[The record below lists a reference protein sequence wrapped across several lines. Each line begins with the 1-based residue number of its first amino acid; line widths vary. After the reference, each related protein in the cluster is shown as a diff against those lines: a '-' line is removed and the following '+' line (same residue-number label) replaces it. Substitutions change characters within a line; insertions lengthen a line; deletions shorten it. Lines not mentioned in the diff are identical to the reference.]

1 MHMFVGAIF
10 LMLGGACVAYLWAG
24 GSIFEREPPL
34 LAFGILLIV
43 LGAGLGGRAR
53 AAAAA
58 PAATVS
64 DRARRP
70 PSGANSP
77 MRVPKAAR
85 PTGRA
90 ARGLLAGTTTPAAGP
105 VRPIMRLR

>member
-43 LGAGLGGRAR
+43 LGAGLAGPPR
-53 AAAAA
+53 AAPLLVTAGPGARLAA
-58 PAATVS
+58 P
-64 DRARRP
+64 RRVAP
-70 PSGANSP
+70 RVLRCPGRGAP
-77 MRVPKAAR
+77 APR
-85 PTGRA
+85 PRPA
-90 ARGLLAGTTTPAAGP
+90 SLRGTA
-105 VRPIMRLR
+105 

>member
-43 LGAGLGGRAR
+43 LGAGLAGRPR
-53 AAAAA
+53 AAALLVRAG
-58 PAATVS
+58 P
-64 DRARRP
+64 RARP
-70 PSGANSP
+70 GALGWVAP
-77 MRVPKAAR
+77 GYLRVPGLGATPDPLPR
-85 PTGRA
+85 VYLLGIVPPRA
-90 ARGLLAGTTTPAAGP
+90 
-105 VRPIMRLR
+105 

>member
-43 LGAGLGGRAR
+43 LGAGLAGRSRAAPLPVRAGPGAGLVAPGWVAPSHLGVPGAR
-53 AAAAA
+53 APRHPPA
-58 PAATVS
+58 PGLPPGNGPR
-64 DRARRP
+64 RA
-70 PSGANSP
+70 
-77 MRVPKAAR
+77 
-85 PTGRA
+85 
-90 ARGLLAGTTTPAAGP
+90 
-105 VRPIMRLR
+105 